1 MGDLYDFNSLLA
13 RRNTDC
19 TKWDALMRD
28 YGRDDLMPFWV
39 ADMDF
44 PVLPEISEAI
54 RNRAAPGQTF
64 GYTFTGHSYLQS
76 VIGWN
81 LRRHDLRLTEEEIL
95 PVPGVVT
102 AMAIILMALT
112 QKGDRVVINPPV
124 YPPFYQVVGRLGREL
139 VPVPLVKKQ
148 RYELDFEALE
158 REFRKGVQ
166 AYLFCSP
173 HNPVGRVWT
182 EQELMMLTALCR
194 KYHVLMVSD
203 EIHSDIVYTGSSHT
217 TILKCMEEAIALT
230 APSKTFNLAGLKSS
244 TMLIRD
250 PALRQQVGGMME
262 TLHLYCNLF
271 SYCAAEAA
279 YTSGDRWV
287 DELNQYLKENAETVC
302 GFLKDRLPTVAAY
315 VPEGTYLMWLD
326 FSKTG
331 LAGEAL
337 QKQLVEKAGLALNAG
352 SSFGQSYGGFARM
365 NIAAPRSYLIK
376 GLEKMAAAF

>member
-1 MGDLYDFNSLLA
+1 MGDLYDFNSLLN
-13 RRNTDC
+13 RKNTDC
-19 TKWDALMRD
+19 TKWDALKRD

-54 RNRAAPGQTF
+54 RNRAVPDQTF

-81 LRRHDLRLTEEEIL
+81 QRRHNLQLKEEEIL

-124 YPPFYQVVGRLGREL
+124 YPPFYQVVERAERTL

-158 REFRKGVQ
+158 REFRKGVR

-182 EQELMMLTALCR
+182 EQELITLTALCR
-194 KYHVLMVSD
+194 KYHVLLISD
-203 EIHSDIVYTGSSHT
+203 EIHSDIVYEGSRHT
-217 TILKCMEEAIALT
+217 TILNCMEEAIALT

-250 PALRQQVGGMME
+250 AALRNPVENMME

-287 DELNQYLKENAETVC
+287 DALNQYLKENAETVC
-302 GFLKDRLPTVAAY
+302 GFLKDRLPSVSTY

-326 FSKTG
+326 FSQTG
-331 LAGEAL
+331 FTGEAL

-352 SSFGQSYGGFARM
+352 NSFGQDYGQFARM
-365 NIAAPRSYLIK
+365 NIAVPKGYLLE
-376 GLEKMAAAF
+376 GLEKLAAAF

>member
-1 MGDLYDFNSLLA
+1 MKDLYDFNSLLK
-13 RRNTDC
+13 RKNTDC
-19 TKWDALMRD
+19 TKWDALKRD
-28 YGRDDLMPFWV
+28 YGREDLMPFWV

-54 RNRAAPGQTF
+54 RNRAAPDQTF

-81 LRRHDLRLTEEEIL
+81 QRRHNLRFKEEEIL

-112 QKGDRVVINPPV
+112 QKGDRVVVNPPV
-124 YPPFYQVVGRLGREL
+124 YPPFYQVVERTERTL
-139 VPVPLVKKQ
+139 VPVPLVKRQ
-148 RYELDFEALE
+148 RYELDFEGLE
-158 REFRKGVQ
+158 REFRKGVR

-182 EQELMMLTALCR
+182 EQELMTLTTLCR
-194 KYHVLMVSD
+194 KYHVLLISD
-203 EIHSDIVYTGSSHT
+203 EIHSDIVYAGSRHT
-217 TILKCMEEAIALT
+217 TILNCMEEAIALT

-250 PALRQQVGGMME
+250 ARLRGQLEGMME

-287 DELNQYLKENAETVC
+287 DALNRYLKENAQTVC
-302 GFLKDRLPTVAAY
+302 GFLKAHLPTASAY

-326 FSKTG
+326 FSQTG
-331 LAGEAL
+331 FTGETL

-352 SSFGQSYGGFARM
+352 SSFGQDYGQFARM
-365 NIAAPRSYLIK
+365 NIAVPESYLLK